1 MKLAQLME
9 KRKRLGLPMSVR
21 FLILL
26 LSGIL
31 IIVAQFTKVS
41 TEAVIA
47 VTLATF
53 TFLVGQNNKFDEW
66 EQQLLTHAYKLTF
79 QFVLLSLLLINVVT
93 DLAIAP
99 VFTNRVYANW
109 VGLTLGLM
117 FGFLGLF
124 GSLLSKI

>member
-9 KRKRLGLPMSVR
+9 KRKRLDLPMFVR
-21 FLILL
+21 FLVVLL
-26 LSGIL
+26 LGLL

-41 TEAVIA
+41 TEAAIA
-47 VTLATF
+47 VALATF

-99 VFTNRVYANW
+99 VFTNRVHANW